1 MSFLSWKAFSNNDR
15 EYKHFQYCANWSDS
29 WISHFKK
36 TDSVG
41 NLGIL
46 PFQNTGIF
54 FFFFNYTD
62 TKALDHET

>member
-1 MSFLSWKAFSNNDR
+1 MTENINIFNIVQIGPTAEFPTL
-15 EYKHFQYCANWSDS
+15 
-29 WISHFKK
+29 KK